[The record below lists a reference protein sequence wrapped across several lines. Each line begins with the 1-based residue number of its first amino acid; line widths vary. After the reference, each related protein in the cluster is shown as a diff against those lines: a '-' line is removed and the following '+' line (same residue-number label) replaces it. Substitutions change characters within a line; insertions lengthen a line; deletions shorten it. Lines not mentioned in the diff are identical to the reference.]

1 MDEILDTRSQIAT
14 TSPNVFNESDSFRI
28 DLEFFSKPAI
38 VELDTF
44 IFEEMVFV
52 RFVENLDPHH
62 HERRVM
68 TSC

>member
-14 TSPNVFNESDSFRI
+14 TGPNVLNEGNGFRV
-28 DLEFFSKPAI
+28 DLEFFSEPAI
-38 VELDTF
+38 VELDAF

-62 HERRVM
+62 HERRVVA
-68 TSC
+68 SC